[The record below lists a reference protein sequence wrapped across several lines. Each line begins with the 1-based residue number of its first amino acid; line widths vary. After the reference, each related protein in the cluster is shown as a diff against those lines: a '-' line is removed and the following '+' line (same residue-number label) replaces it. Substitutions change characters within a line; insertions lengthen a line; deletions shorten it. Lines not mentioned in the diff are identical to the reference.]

1 MSGPVLALA
10 LVAALFA
17 GVALIRLVAY
27 FTEWEPSKVAFC
39 TQIVVIPLAFA
50 VSAASDVAFFLF
62 LFLSLIV
69 ASALVIVFEDC

>member
-10 LVAALFA
+10 LVVALFA
-17 GVALIRLVAY
+17 GIALIRLVAY
-27 FTEWEPSKVAFC
+27 FTEWEPSKVAFL

-62 LFLSLIV
+62 LTLIV
-69 ASALVIVFEDC
+69 ASALVIIFEEF

>member
-62 LFLSLIV
+62 LSLIV

>member
-62 LFLSLIV
+62 LALIV

>member
-50 VSAASDVAFFLF
+50 VSAASDVVFLLF
-62 LFLSLIV
+62 LALIV

>member
-1 MSGPVLALA
+1 MSGPVLALV

-50 VSAASDVAFFLF
+50 VSAASDVVFFLF
-62 LFLSLIV
+62 LALIV